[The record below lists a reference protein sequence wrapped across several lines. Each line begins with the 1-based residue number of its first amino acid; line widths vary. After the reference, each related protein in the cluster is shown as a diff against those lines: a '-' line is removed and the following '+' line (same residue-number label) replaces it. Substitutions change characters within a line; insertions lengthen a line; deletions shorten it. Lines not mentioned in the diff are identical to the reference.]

1 MRLTTLDAHIAG
13 AAVRLVTSGLP
24 RIEGAS
30 MAERRLSFEHTAG
43 DVSLLL
49 TREPRGHAGV
59 VGVVLTEAD
68 RPDADAGMLF
78 FTGAGSRPLSGH
90 AAMAAAALA
99 LNHGLVVPRLPDL
112 LQIDSESGA
121 VSVGVTA
128 RDSQRRV
135 RAARFEGPP
144 AAVLRGNVRVTT
156 SRRTVRVDVAWSG
169 SEVVA
174 IVEGEAAGVP
184 LSSSHTLELR
194 RAGLE
199 LITTLGE
206 MLTLT
211 PPGHTT
217 AVPVTACAFI
227 GPATALNADVRSV
240 LVRSDG
246 TVGRSPSVSGT
257 AAVSVV
263 LAAMGL
269 LSPGTGSR
277 HESLSG
283 TSWTAEA
290 TPSSQDFQ
298 ALTSVAV
305 TAEVHATG
313 AHEFVVE
320 TSDPLT
326 RGVLWV

>member
-1 MRLTTLDAHIAG
+1 MRVTTLDAHVGG
-13 AAVRLVTSGLP
+13 AAVRLVTSGLSQLD
-24 RIEGAS
+24 GAS
-30 MAERRLSFEHTAG
+30 MAERRLSFDHTAG

-78 FTGAGSRPLSGH
+78 FTGAGGRALSGH
-90 AAMAAAALA
+90 AAMAAAVLA
-99 LNHGLVVPRLPDL
+99 LNHGLVTPRVADL
-112 LQIDSESGA
+112 LQIDTEAGA
-121 VSVGVTA
+121 VSIAFPA
-128 RDSQRRV
+128 RVAQQRV
-135 RAARFEGPP
+135 RAVRFEGPP

-184 LSSSHTLELR
+184 LSPSHTLELR
-194 RAGLE
+194 RAALE
-199 LITTLGE
+199 LITTLDE

-211 PPGHTT
+211 PPGHST
-217 AVPVTACAFI
+217 AVPVTACAFV
-227 GPATALNADVRSV
+227 GPATDINADVRSV

-246 TVGRSPSVSGT
+246 NVGRSPSVSGT

-269 LSPGTGSR
+269 LTAGAVCR

-290 TPSSQDFQ
+290 TPSAHDLA
-298 ALTSVAV
+298 ALTTVAV
-305 TAEVHATG
+305 AAEVHETG
-313 AHEFVVE
+313 SHEFVVD
-320 TSDPLT
+320 TADPLT
-326 RGVLWV
+326 RGVLWQ